1 MVVACWAGEIEL
13 DGKAHQRGRLPLPVD
28 VGEAIVAYLRV
39 RDRTHQRLFLNVK
52 APSRPLEATGVRSLV
67 RHAYQRAGLEPVG
80 AHQLRH
86 ALASDLLRAGAS
98 LVAIGQ
104 VLRHQDL
111 QSTAIYAK
119 VDLERLRFVASPW
132 PGAAR

>member
-1 MVVACWAGEIEL
+1 L
-13 DGKAHQRGRLPLPVD
+13 SGRLPLPVD
-28 VGEAIVAYLRV
+28 VGEALVVYLRV
-39 RDRTHQRLFLNVK
+39 RDRTDQRVFMNVK
-52 APSRPLEATGVRSLV
+52 APTRPLEPSGVRSLV

-104 VLRHQDL
+104 VLRHRHL

-119 VDLERLRFVASPW
+119 VDLERLRSVASPW